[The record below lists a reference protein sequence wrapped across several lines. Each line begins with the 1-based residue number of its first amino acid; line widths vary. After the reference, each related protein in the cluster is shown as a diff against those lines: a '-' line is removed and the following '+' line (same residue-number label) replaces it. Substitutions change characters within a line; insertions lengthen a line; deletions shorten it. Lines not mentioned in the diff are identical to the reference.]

1 MQERMANQH
10 LEEQNIRSKTTR
22 SLTIILVSSMNYF
35 MKANICTRTQY
46 LDKALNCT
54 PTAYSNLPA
63 SLVEGRANAIYS
75 TSVPLVDT

>member
-1 MQERMANQH
+1 
-10 LEEQNIRSKTTR
+10 
-22 SLTIILVSSMNYF
+22 

-46 LDKALNCT
+46 LEKALNCT

-75 TSVPLVDT
+75 TSVPLVDA